1 MEHDVDAAMNDAT
14 AARGHSPDES
24 ASCSCSTAMSI
35 ETTPA
40 TTAGMTGDSRDELE
54 SLDRA
59 YELGVDAEGAVHHH
73 SPYDN
78 RVVVVD
84 ERGDI
89 EATFDTADRRLA
101 AYVAFVDDSRGWAD
115 LNYKASYA
123 DILAEAISA

>member
-1 MEHDVDAAMNDAT
+1 MEHDVDAVTMNDAT
-14 AARGHSPDES
+14 AARTVTPDES
-24 ASCSCSTAMSI
+24 ASCSGSTMSI

-89 EATFDTADRRLA
+89 EATFDTADRQLA
-101 AYVAFVDDSRGWAD
+101 TYVAFVDDSRGWAD

-123 DILAEAISA
+123 DILAEAIPA